1 MLDEIENFE
10 ESIAKILSATQSP
23 SSIISGTVMDVEQV
37 SGTGTVFY
45 NAGVEIEI
53 PTGPTYRLPV
63 SGQSLQYFL
72 QLTNE
77 LKTLLEELKE
87 LRSELRSRPI
97 TSSVL
102 LNNLNTNSLSIQHPI
117 SIILEEYDEECLAI
131 WPEVNVHGLG
141 STLNEAI
148 SDLKQNIVNLF
159 FDLSNREEESLGEF
173 AIETLNNLNSY
184 IYKKE

>member
-1 MLDEIENFE
+1 MLNEIEKNEEELVKSSASLFSGLAILGIE
-10 ESIAKILSATQSP
+10 ES
-23 SSIISGTVMDVEQV
+23 VEQV
-37 SGTGTVFY
+37 GGTGTIFSSF
-45 NAGVEIEI
+45 GEEIEI
-53 PTGPTYRLPV
+53 PTSPTYRLPV
-63 SGQSLQYFL
+63 SGPSLQYFL

-77 LKTLLEELKE
+77 LKTLLEELNE

-102 LNNLNTNSLSIQHPI
+102 LNNLNTNSLSFQHPI
-117 SIILEEYDEECLAI
+117 SIILEEYDEECLAM